1 MSYISENLIIDIA
14 CHTSTLKAL
23 IRHKNRRTYLCDLS
37 VYIFI
42 LQAICRKFIFP
53 LQAHSSTPNRRAIY
67 VQKPRYFEISKP
79 CHIGT

>member
-23 IRHKNRRTYLCDLS
+23 IRHKNRRTYLSDLS

-42 LQAICRKFIFP
+42 LHAVCCKCVFL
-53 LQAHSSTPNRRAIY
+53 LQAHSSTPNCRPIY
-67 VQKPRYFEISKP
+67 VQKTCYFKISKS
-79 CHIGT
+79 CHISA

>member
-1 MSYISENLIIDIA
+1 MSYFSENLIIDIA

-23 IRHKNRRTYLCDLS
+23 IRHKNRRTYPSDLS

-53 LQAHSSTPNRRAIY
+53 LQAHFSAPNRCPIHI
-67 VQKPRYFEISKP
+67 QKTRYFKISKS

>member
-23 IRHKNRRTYLCDLS
+23 IRHKNRRTYLSDLS

-53 LQAHSSTPNRRAIY
+53 LQAHFSAPDCCSVDVKY
-67 VQKPRYFEISKP
+67 LSDL
-79 CHIGT
+79 